1 MNEAKNDNQ
10 KIQET
15 QNIPEVEE
23 IKDKNL
29 EDANKYS

>member
-1 MNEAKNDNQ
+1 MNEAKDDNQ

-15 QNIPEVEE
+15 QNIHEVEE

-29 EDANKYS
+29 EDVNKYS